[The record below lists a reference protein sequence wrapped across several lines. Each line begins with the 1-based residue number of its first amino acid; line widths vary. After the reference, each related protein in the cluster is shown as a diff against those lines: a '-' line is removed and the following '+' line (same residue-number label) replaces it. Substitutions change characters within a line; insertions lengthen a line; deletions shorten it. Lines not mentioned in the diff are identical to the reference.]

1 MAILNDS
8 WLDQLV
14 KHPIFELNEVDKQ
27 HVESI
32 KIKQITDKNDVT
44 DFILQHHTR
53 LLTMR
58 GHDLFVAV
66 GSTIRVLNLT
76 EFKDAWTIVAKEAF
90 EKNVEVS
97 NSWFTLIPYKV
108 GKKKKKKARESN
120 CENNSY

>member
-8 WLDQLV
+8 WLDQLM

-108 GKKKKKKARESN
+108 GKKKIARRESN

>member
-108 GKKKKKKARESN
+108 GKKKKKSKRI
-120 CENNSY
+120 